1 MDLDAIRR
9 SAQQEVAERLA
20 GLAETMAE
28 ATRLREQAMSSTAS
42 AASRDGMIEI
52 WVNATGTVI
61 RTDLDPDTFRDRRP
75 DELAAEITE
84 VAQAA
89 ASIVRGQVEA
99 TLAEIRALADPGD
112 LMGKAAALPGFDS
125 LTTAP
130 TPSTDPPESDRRR
143 FR

>member
-89 ASIVRGQVEA
+89 AS
-99 TLAEIRALADPGD
+99 
-112 LMGKAAALPGFDS
+112 
-125 LTTAP
+125 
-130 TPSTDPPESDRRR
+130 
-143 FR
+143 